1 MQDLNSLVRDQ
12 THVPCKKKHEVLTI
26 GPPSKSQD
34 LFFKKKKN
42 LSRAETAFHGPNQ
55 VSPTIKDIFFFFFF
69 FSQVQCL
76 VEITSGPYGTW
87 L

>member
-34 LFFKKKKN
+34 LFFKKKKK
-42 LSRAETAFHGPNQ
+42 
-55 VSPTIKDIFFFFFF
+55 I
-69 FSQVQCL
+69 
-76 VEITSGPYGTW
+76 
-87 L
+87 